1 MSTVA
6 SPPRPPQQIMH
17 PRWLGA
23 LQPNR
28 LSAARSFVAKMV
40 RESWD
45 IELLSTDVDASG
57 NGTMVYRIK
66 TPSGTMSF
74 VGFVSEPRSVNRT
87 SRIIGSSWDM
97 LGSLMDGEPDSARI
111 EQNRRELPKLYAGRA
126 PAGTLTWFRANQSVR
141 LFEHVRE
148 RLAAGSQP
156 ETELVAEVGYLLRNT
171 GLDGNGTFGT
181 RDFRELGP
189 GHPLGAPYHA
199 QMLSAYL
206 MRELSIDLVQ
216 HLARLDNHGAAT
228 LSPAIR
234 RGIAIGNGSALGLVL
249 FAFNRPQ
256 LIGTLIGQYEKALAH
271 ALDLPLTADDP
282 AWERLDT
289 LVNRSIL
296 YRQQDVGRYV
306 TLPNGPQISSDLRSA
321 KRLIDAARTSGSP
334 RPLRVLEESM
344 NGIFLPETIETIHA
358 IMLELD
364 PTATDGFLFADAV
377 DESLLANGAQAI
389 DALRLDIE
397 KHFDWALDLQLA
409 ADHEANRVW
418 YKSRDSE
425 EPRCGPASEVP
436 EGTVDLAF
444 DIPREIQRLLGR
456 IDRDAGFETVGAL
469 LVADPTLEQIVAH
482 VQNLADL
489 PYAIPRMDI
498 KDDYL
503 VPVHLIHLLNGFAFG
518 LDKTVDRLERI
529 LRGVIFDG
537 APYRDELGGPEAAD
551 WYWAPR
557 HDTYALPV
565 IDAVQWSDK

>member
-1 MSTVA
+1 MSLVA
-6 SPPRPPQQIMH
+6 SQPRPPEQIMN

-28 LSAARSFVAKMV
+28 LSAARSFVAKMI
-40 RESWD
+40 REQWN
-45 IELLSTDVDASG
+45 IQLVSTDVDALG
-57 NGTMVYRIK
+57 NGTMVYRLE
-66 TPSGTMSF
+66 TPAGIMSF
-74 VGFVSEPRSVNRT
+74 VAFVSEPRSVNRT

-97 LGSLMDGEPDSARI
+97 LGSLMDGEPDAARI

-126 PAGTLTWFRANQSVR
+126 PKGTLTWFRANQSVR

-148 RLAAGSQP
+148 RLAVGLQP
-156 ETELVAEVGYLLRNT
+156 EQELVAEVGYLMRNT

-189 GHPLGAPYHA
+189 FHPLSAPYHA

-216 HLARLDNHGAAT
+216 HLAKLDNVKAASI
-228 LSPAIR
+228 SPAIR
-234 RGIAIGNGSALGLVL
+234 RNIAIGNGSALGLVL

-271 ALDLPLTADDP
+271 ALDLPLTVDDP
-282 AWERLDT
+282 AWETLLT

-296 YRQQDVGRYV
+296 YRQQDTGSYV
-306 TLPNGPQISSDLRSA
+306 TLPNGPQVSSDLRSV
-321 KRLIDAARTSGSP
+321 KRLIEAARISGSSF
-334 RPLRVLEESM
+334 PLRALEESM
-344 NGIFLPETIETIHA
+344 TEHLLPETIETIHA
-358 IMLELD
+358 ILLELD
-364 PTATDGFLFADAV
+364 PAATDKFLVTDTL
-377 DESLLANGAQAI
+377 DESLLANGAVTI
-389 DALRLDIE
+389 NALRHDVE
-397 KHFDWALDLQLA
+397 QGFSWALEIQLA
-409 ADHEANRVW
+409 SADEASRVW

-425 EPRCGPASEVP
+425 EPRCGPAGEVP
-436 EGTVDLAF
+436 EGTIDLSF
-444 DIPREIQRLLGR
+444 DVPREIQRLLAR
-456 IDRDAGFETVGAL
+456 IKTLPPETTVGTL
-469 LVADPTLEQIVAH
+469 LVADPTLEQIIAH
-482 VQNLADL
+482 VQNLADS

-537 APYRDELGGPEAAD
+537 APYRDELAHPHASD
-551 WYWAPR
+551 WYWAPH
-557 HDTYALPV
+557 HDVYTLP
-565 IDAVQWSDK
+565 ILEAPQWSEK